1 MVELQEIKI
10 FVGNTPFDATT
21 KEFIDCFKNTQGF
34 VSADLMI
41 TRGFGFVTY
50 KNKSYCETVI
60 KKNNSFIRNRKLRLS
75 LYDQPKKTIQEK
87 IYIRLENINETITR
101 EEIKK
106 EFENFCKTG
115 LCFIDRNRE
124 TGDFLSTGL
133 IELFDKDVT
142 QQLLNLG
149 SIIMAD
155 SSEITLKPYD
165 DKKELQLKQRPVI
178 KNHYNNSFTITH
190 LH

>member
-1 MVELQEIKI
+1 MFEMYEFKI
-10 FVGNTPFDATT
+10 FVGNIPFDATP
-21 KEFIDCFKNTQGF
+21 KEFNECFKNTFGF
-34 VSADLMI
+34 ISADLML

-50 KNKSYCETVI
+50 KNKSQCENLI
-60 KKNNSFIRNRKLRLS
+60 KENNSFIRNRKLRLS

-101 EEIKK
+101 DDIKK

-115 LCFIDRNRE
+115 ICFIDRNRE
-124 TGDFLSTGL
+124 TGEFLNTGL

-149 SIIMAD
+149 SIMMPD
-155 SSEITLKPYD
+155 SSEINLKPYED
-165 DKKELQLKQRPVI
+165 NKELMSKQKYIPRA
-178 KNHYNNSFTITH
+178 
-190 LH
+190 LQQ